1 MLSAYCSIN
10 AQNSIIKNED
20 ANFKKNKK
28 WFFEGDINLALGTYS
43 QLGITPLIGY
53 KITSYV
59 HTGVTLSYIHSW
71 DDTYENTVESDIF
84 GGSLFIRWVPVKEF
98 FLFAEPALY
107 SYKVYSNITTYE
119 NKGVPFI
126 FIGAGFNY
134 YINPN
139 VFLTFQAKVDV
150 LHDDDS
156 PYEDEW
162 HPYFSA
168 GIGFGL

>member
-1 MLSAYCSIN
+1 MLSCCSLY
-10 AQNSIIKNED
+10 AQHSTVKNQE
-20 ANFKKNKK
+20 AVFPKEKK
-28 WFFEGDINLALGTYS
+28 WFFEGNINLALGTYT
-43 QLGITPLIGY
+43 QVGITPLIGY
-53 KITSYV
+53 KISPNV
-59 HTGVTLSYIHSW
+59 HTGATLSYIHSW
-71 DDTYENTVESDIF
+71 DDTYDNTVESDIF

-107 SYKVYSNITTYE
+107 SYKVYSDITTYD

-134 YINPN
+134 YLNPN
-139 VFLTFQAKVDV
+139 MFLTFQAKVDV
-150 LHDDDS
+150 LHDEDS